1 MSSPQHAYALYSS
14 TSTEEKP
21 LVCLLPSHNSIR
33 WPARCGARSDLSDGF
48 WSKVQDSQGIDE
60 SAGCVFCQDPPTSLV
75 SRYELNKLQL
85 QQVQV
90 QVHVKCAVPSI
101 TPLPTVSNATL
112 RLVAINNH
120 LLDEAQTKWI
130 QFCWLRAVILWQVE
144 QRRTTGNCVARA
156 GGSGYGN
163 VLNCQNSLDS
173 SQKCHWRTEGGRRD
187 DGVFCSAALFRRSDV
202 PKRLVQC
209 RLWNMTPTPDFY
221 RKESMCTAVPSLE
234 YLFIDQCRSF
244 SRNFVNEIRKILQII
259 KPLQKDLNYS
269 ESSFQ
274 RFQDQMTC
282 VF

>member
-1 MSSPQHAYALYSS
+1 MDSVLLAKGSHSMGEG
-14 TSTEEKP
+14 TEEEY
-21 LVCLLPSHNSIR
+21 R
-33 WPARCGARSDLSDGF
+33 
-48 WSKVQDSQGIDE
+48 
-60 SAGCVFCQDPPTSLV
+60 
-75 SRYELNKLQL
+75 QL
-85 QQVQV
+85 
-90 QVHVKCAVPSI
+90 CSEGWR
-101 TPLPTVSNATL
+101 L
-112 RLVAINNH
+112 RLWKCPELPEFLH
-120 LLDEAQTKWI
+120 
-130 QFCWLRAVILWQVE
+130 
-144 QRRTTGNCVARA
+144 
-156 GGSGYGN
+156 
-163 VLNCQNSLDS
+163 S
-173 SQKCHWRTEGGRRD
+173 SQKCHWRTEGGRRE

-244 SRNFVNEIRKILQII
+244 SRNFVNEIRKILRII